1 MKDSPIT
8 DEIIERLLTGTETK
22 EIRTGDVSDIQLYGK
37 KFRRQL
43 DGPWKAAASALGFQP
58 VVYLSIEWWTLAYIP
73 VVPRQ
78 SLFVMPY
85 LEWDNEDE
93 GMDRYRCLP
102 APMLRSQMVAHYA
115 IGFLVIMVTV
125 LVFWLGQR
133 AHQNGWPQ

>member
-8 DEIIERLLTGTETK
+8 DEIIERLLTGSETK
-22 EIRTGDVSDIQLYGK
+22 EIRFGDVSDIQHYGK
-37 KFRRQL
+37 LFRRDL
-43 DGPWKAAASALGFQP
+43 DGPWKAAASALACHP

-85 LEWDNEDE
+85 LDWDKEDL

-115 IGFLVIMVTV
+115 IGFSVTV
-125 LVFWLGQR
+125 VTILLFWWGQR
-133 AHQNGWPQ
+133 VL